1 MLETSIYFLLL
12 IQCIVNENFCVKPSL
27 RPYLDPLRGKKFS
40 LITKGAFHVVPK
52 FKLEKGKG
60 MFPLLEFIYIN

>member
-1 MLETSIYFLLL
+1 MLEISNYVLFL

-27 RPYLDPLRGKKFS
+27 RPYLDPLRGKKFT

-60 MFPLLEFIYIN
+60 MFSLLESLFIN